1 MSARLKLTSV
11 AALATVLAA
20 MSLGPVFAGGLW
32 FWPTAVAVV
41 TAAAGSA
48 LGRRFGLLRPAVPL
62 AGLLVLGLYLT
73 WLYARDVAVW
83 RLFPGPAAWDRFA
96 ELVRAGTTVV
106 NGYAP
111 PVPTQSGVVLLTAA
125 GVGLVALAVDTLA
138 VTYRNAAL
146 AGLPLFALYAVPVA
160 VVRHGVPWVLFA
172 VAALGWLALML
183 TEGNDRIL
191 GWGRALGRRHTE
203 LRAEVEPAGHDTR
216 LPPEPLGMVGRRIG
230 AAALGIALLV
240 PWLVPGLDEGVFGRG
255 GGSGVG
261 AGSGR
266 TVLTVNPFVSLQA
279 ELESPTDSEVL
290 TYTTDDPDPDY
301 LRMVT
306 LDTFDG
312 TTWTPAVLHSAGAAT
327 DTQPTAPGLGS
338 DVVRSDVRT
347 DIKVTALQQTWLP
360 LPYPTVRISKLKGSW
375 AYDEP
380 TRNVFAL
387 RGDSL
392 GTSYQVASLR
402 LQPTAAQLRA
412 AGAAPAN
419 LVGRYT
425 QLPDQPLPDI
435 VAQTARQVTANA
447 TTEYDKALALQQYFL
462 SKQFTYSTRIPPYT
476 GSPIAAFLTNKVG
489 FCQQFA
495 STFAVMARLL
505 GLPTR
510 VNVGFTHGTKAGDG
524 TWSVSRT
531 NAHAWPEVYF
541 QGVGWVRFEPTP
553 GPAGVGTPSYAPAT
567 GSATTTPGAT
577 PSNGPTTPQ
586 NNQTDPRLNRLN
598 EADRSATAATTA
610 PRSVPWHLVVIGLLV
625 VVALAGP
632 ALVRWRRRIRRLG
645 LAGGADPVRG
655 VQAAWR
661 ELADSAGDLG
671 RPWSGVETPRQTAQ
685 RLGTELPGAAEAAGR
700 LALSVERCRYART
713 PGPIDHVVAD
723 TRTVLAELER
733 AAGRAGRWRAR
744 LLPSTVL
751 SAGAA
756 RVADVLDWLDSGWAT
771 LRRALPG
778 S

>member
-1 MSARLKLTSV
+1 
-11 AALATVLAA
+11 
-20 MSLGPVFAGGLW
+20 MSLGPVFIGGLW

-41 TAAAGSA
+41 AAAAGSA

-62 AGLLVLGLYLT
+62 AGLLALGLFLT

-83 RLFPGPAAWDRFA
+83 RVFPGPAAWDRLA
-96 ELVRAGTTVV
+96 ELVRAGATVV
-106 NGYAP
+106 NGYAT
-111 PVPTQSGVVLLTAA
+111 PVPTQTGVVLLTAA

-138 VTYRNAAL
+138 VTYRSAAL

-160 VVRHGVPWVLFA
+160 VVRHGVPWVLFT

-255 GGSGVG
+255 GGGGVG

-279 ELESPTDSEVL
+279 DLESPTDSEVL
-290 TYTTDDPDPDY
+290 TFTTDDPNPDY

-312 TTWTPAVLHSAGAAT
+312 TTWTPAVLRSAGSAT
-327 DTQPTAPGLGS
+327 DTQPTAPGLS
-338 DVVRSDVRT
+338 ADVARSDVRT
-347 DIKVTALQQTWLP
+347 DIKITALRQTWLP
-360 LPYPTVRISKLKGSW
+360 LPYPTVKISKLRGSW

-392 GTSYQVASLR
+392 GASYQVTSLR

-412 AGAAPAN
+412 AGPAPPT
-419 LVGRYT
+419 LVARYT
-425 QLPDQPLPDI
+425 QLPDQPLPDL
-435 VAQTARQVTANA
+435 VTQTAREVTANA
-447 TTEYDKALALQQYFL
+447 TTDYDKALALQQYFL
-462 SKQFTYSTRIPPYT
+462 SKQFTYSTRIPSYT
-476 GSPIAAFLTNKVG
+476 GSPLAAFLTDKVG
-489 FCQQFA
+489 FCQQFS

-510 VNVGFTHGTKAGDG
+510 VNVGFTHGTKTSDG
-524 TWSVSRT
+524 TWTVSRT

-567 GSATTTPGAT
+567 GSATTNPDAGASGG
-577 PSNGPTTPQ
+577 PSANPSSS
-586 NNQTDPRLNRLN
+586 TDPRLSRLN
-598 EADRSATAATTA
+598 EADRGAAAAAA
-610 PRSVPWHLVVIGLLV
+610 PRSVPWHLVVLGLLV
-625 VVALAGP
+625 VIALTSP
-632 ALVRWRRRIRRLG
+632 ALVRWRRRARRLG
-645 LAGGADPVRG
+645 RAGGVDPVRG

-671 RPWSGVETPRQTAQ
+671 RPWSHAETPRQTAQ
-685 RLGTELPGAAEAAGR
+685 RLATELPGAAEAAGR
-700 LALSVERCRYART
+700 LALSVERSRYART

-733 AAGRAGRWRAR
+733 SAGRASRWRAR

-756 RVADVLDWLDSGWAT
+756 RVADMLDWLDSGWAAV
-771 LRRALPG
+771 RRALPG

>member
-1 MSARLKLTSV
+1 MSARLRLTSI

-20 MSLGPVFAGGLW
+20 MSLGPVFVGGLW
-32 FWPTAVAVV
+32 FWPTTVAVV
-41 TAAAGSA
+41 AAAAGSA

-62 AGLLVLGLYLT
+62 AGLLALGLFLT

-83 RLFPGPAAWDRFA
+83 RVFPGPAAWDRLA
-96 ELVRAGTTVV
+96 ELVRAGSTVV
-106 NGYAP
+106 NGYAT
-111 PVPTQSGVVLLTAA
+111 PVPTQTGVVLLTAA

-160 VVRHGVPWVLFA
+160 VVQHGVPWVLFTL
-172 VAALGWLALML
+172 AALGWLALML

-203 LRAEVEPAGHDTR
+203 LRAQVEPVGHDTR
-216 LPPEPLGMVGRRIG
+216 LSPEPLGMVGRRIG
-230 AAALGIALLV
+230 AAALGVALLV

-255 GGSGVG
+255 GGGGVG
-261 AGSGR
+261 AGTGR

-279 ELESPTDSEVL
+279 DLESPTDSEVL
-290 TYTTDDPDPDY
+290 TYTTDDPDPGY

-312 TTWTPAVLHSAGAAT
+312 TTWTPAVLRSAGAAT
-327 DTQPTAPGLGS
+327 STQPTAPGLGS

-347 DIKVTALQQTWLP
+347 DIKVTALRQTWLP
-360 LPYPTVRISKLKGSW
+360 LPYPTVKISKLKGSW
-375 AYDEP
+375 AYDEA

-392 GTSYQVASLR
+392 GASYQVTSLR

-412 AGAAPAN
+412 AGAAPPA
-419 LVGRYT
+419 LVARYT

-435 VAQTARQVTANA
+435 VTQTAREVTANA
-447 TTEYDKALALQQYFL
+447 TTDYDKALALQQYFL
-462 SKQFTYSTRIPPYT
+462 SKQFTYSTRIRSYT
-476 GSPIAAFLTNKVG
+476 GSPLAAFLTAKVG

-510 VNVGFTHGTKAGDG
+510 VNVGFTQGTNDGKG
-524 TWSVSRT
+524 TWTVSRT

-541 QGVGWVRFEPTP
+541 EGVGWVRFEPTP
-553 GPAGVGTPSYAPAT
+553 GPAGVGTPSYAPAS
-567 GSATTTPGAT
+567 GSP
-577 PSNGPTTPQ
+577 PTTP
-586 NNQTDPRLNRLN
+586 NPSASASSSAGPSDSTDRRRAPLG
-598 EADRSATAATTA
+598 DSAGGAGAGPGA
-610 PRSVPWHLVVIGLLV
+610 RSVPWHLVVGALV
-625 VVALAGP
+625 VLVALALP
-632 ALVRWRRRIRRLG
+632 AGVRWQRRRHRLAR
-645 LAGGADPVRG
+645 AGGADPVRG

-661 ELADSAGDLG
+661 ELADTAGDLG
-671 RPWSGVETPRQTAQ
+671 QPWSHAETPRQTAQ
-685 RLGTELPGAAEAAGR
+685 RMATELPGAAEPANR
-700 LALSVERCRYART
+700 LALSVERSRYART
-713 PGPIDHVVAD
+713 PGPIDHVAAD
-723 TRTVLAELER
+723 TRAVLAELER
-733 AAGRAGRWRAR
+733 SAGRASRWRAR

-751 SAGAA
+751 SAGAG
-756 RVADVLDWLDSGWAT
+756 RVADVLDRLDSGWAA